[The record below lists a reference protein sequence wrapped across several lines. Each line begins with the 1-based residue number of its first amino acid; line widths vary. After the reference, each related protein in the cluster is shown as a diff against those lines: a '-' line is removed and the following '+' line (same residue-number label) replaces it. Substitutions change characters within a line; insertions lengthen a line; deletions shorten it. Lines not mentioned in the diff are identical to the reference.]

1 MSLRLACVF
10 SLLLVLPCR
19 AESAPGVEE
28 ARERARLLHES
39 FAETL
44 RVVHRDFFRRDEHLP
59 FPSQSLT
66 EVFGGLAT
74 NRNVQLRWIAQEA
87 TAMNLDHLPK
97 DEFERKALESLV
109 AGKREV
115 EAVEDGHF
123 RFVGLIPLQNKCLK
137 CHLQNR
143 TSLGERA
150 AGLAIRLPVRAD

>member
-115 EAVEDGHF
+115 EA
-123 RFVGLIPLQNKCLK
+123 
-137 CHLQNR
+137 
-143 TSLGERA
+143 GEAR
-150 AGLAIRLPVRAD
+150 